1 MRRANSAAYL
11 FLFPGFFAIILT
23 TILPVF
29 SVINLSFQEWQITR
43 SKEPLG
49 YIGLENYIRAFKDV
63 DFWNSVLVTFWYTVI
78 TVFFS
83 VAIGLFCAIVLQKT
97 NWASGIIKSLLIFPF
112 AISLVLR
119 GYSFRFMLLEGQ
131 GILDTIID
139 FLIPIPAVQETLWL
153 ANPGTALF
161 WISVPIFWSWGPL
174 CGLMI
179 LGALNNI
186 SPEIFE
192 AARVDGAKPVRIFWS
207 ITFPLLRPMILVM
220 VLLVT
225 LFSIRVFDVVHTMTA
240 GGPGRA
246 TEILNYYI
254 FRVGF
259 QIFDMGY
266 ASALSIILT
275 IILMVLAYFY
285 SRILID

>member
-1 MRRANSAAYL
+1 MRKANTAAYL
-11 FLFPGFFAIILT
+11 FLFPGFLAIILT
-23 TILPVF
+23 TIVPVI
-29 SVINLSFQEWQITR
+29 SVINLSFQEWQVTR
-43 SKEPLG
+43 SLEPLG
-49 YIGLENYIRAFKDV
+49 YVGFENYIRAFKDV
-63 DFWNSVLVTFWYTVI
+63 DFWNSVNVTFWYTVI
-78 TVFFS
+78 TVFIS
-83 VAIGLFCAIVLQKT
+83 VTIGLFCAVMLQRT
-97 NWASGIIKSLLIFPF
+97 NWASSIIKSLLIFPF

-131 GILDTIID
+131 GVLDTILD
-139 FLIPIPAVQETLWL
+139 LLIPIPAVQETLWL
-153 ANPGTALF
+153 ANPITALF
-161 WISVPIFWSWGPL
+161 WISIPIIWSWGPL

-186 SPEIFE
+186 SPEIYE
-192 AARVDGAKPVRIFWS
+192 AARVDGARPARIFWS
-207 ITFPLLRPMILVM
+207 ITLPLLRPMVLIM

-254 FRVGF
+254 YRVGF

-266 ASALSIILT
+266 ASALSIVLT
-275 IILMVLAYFY
+275 LILMVLAYFY
-285 SRILID
+285 SRILIE

>member
-1 MRRANSAAYL
+1 MRRANTAAYL
-11 FLFPGFFAIILT
+11 FLFPGLLVIIVT
-23 TILPVF
+23 TILPVI
-29 SVINLSFQEWQITR
+29 SVFNLSFQEWQITR
-43 SKEPLG
+43 SIEPVG
-49 YIGLENYIRAFKDV
+49 YVGFENYARAFQDG
-63 DFWNSVLVTFWYTVI
+63 DFWNSVLITLYYTII

-83 VAIGLFCAIVLQKT
+83 VVIGLFCAVVLQKT
-97 NWASGIIKSLLIFPF
+97 NFVSGIVKSLLIFPF
-112 AISLVLR
+112 AISLTLR

-131 GILDTIID
+131 GILDTLID
-139 FLIPIPAVQETLWL
+139 LFIPIPAVQETLWL
-153 ANPGTALF
+153 GNPWTALF
-161 WISVPIFWSWGPL
+161 WITVPIFWSWGPL

-192 AARVDGAKPVRIFWS
+192 AARVDGARPLRIFWN
-207 ITFPLLRPMILVM
+207 ITLPLLRPMILVM

-225 LFSIRVFDVVHTMTA
+225 LFSIRVFDVVHTMTS
-240 GGPGRA
+240 GGPGRS

-254 FRVGF
+254 YRIGF

-275 IILMVLAYFY
+275 LILLVLAYMY
-285 SRILID
+285 SRILIK